1 MAAKIRKGDRV
12 EVISGA
18 HKGKRGE
25 VTRVSPKDDRAVVQ
39 GVAMATHHTKPA
51 GMGKPGGIERREAA
65 VHLSNL
71 ALLDPKTDKPVR
83 VGFRVLEDGRKVRVS
98 RATGNLFES

>member
-1 MAAKIRKGDRV
+1 MAAKIRKGDKV

-18 HKGKRGE
+18 SKGRRGE
-25 VTRVSPKDDRAVVQ
+25 VTQVFPKENRAIVQ
-39 GVAMATHHTKPA
+39 GVAIATHHTKPS
-51 GMGKPGGIERREAA
+51 GMGKPGGLERREAA

-83 VGFRVLEDGRKVRVS
+83 VGFRLLEDGRKVRVA

>member
-12 EVISGA
+12 AVISGA
-18 HKGKRGE
+18 HKGKQGE
-25 VTRVSPKDDRAVVQ
+25 VIQVLPKENRAIVQ
-39 GVAMATHHTKPA
+39 GVAVATHHTKPA
-51 GMGKPGGIERREAA
+51 GMGKPGGLERREAA
-65 VHLSNL
+65 VDLSNL

-83 VGFRVLEDGRKVRVS
+83 VGFRVLEDGRKVRVA

>member
-1 MAAKIRKGDRV
+1 MAAKIRKGDKV

-18 HKGKRGE
+18 GKGKRGE
-25 VTRVSPKDDRAVVQ
+25 VTQVLPKENRAVVQ
-39 GVAMATHHTKPA
+39 GVAIATRHTKPA

-65 VHLSNL
+65 VDMSNL

>member
-1 MAAKIRKGDRV
+1 MAAKIRKGDKV

-25 VTRVSPKDDRAVVQ
+25 VMLVLPKDCRAKVQ
-39 GVAMATHHTKPA
+39 GVALATHHTKPA
-51 GMGKPGGIERREAA
+51 GMGKPGGKEQREAT

-83 VGFRVLEDGRKVRVS
+83 VGFRVLENGTKVRVA

>member
-18 HKGKRGE
+18 HKGKRGD
-25 VTRVSPKDDRAVVQ
+25 VMQVMPKEGRATVQ
-39 GVAMATHHTKPA
+39 GVALAKHHTKPA
-51 GMGKPGGIERREAA
+51 GMGKPGGIEQREAA

-83 VGFRVLEDGRKVRVS
+83 VGFTMHEGRKVRVA